1 MSAPPALTRVMN
13 VPAILPN
20 VSPIKPVERSFNSA
34 QKQVSDSKSWPG
46 IKSGLPGP
54 LSLQNNFGGMYII
67 YALVAALVIGIII
80 IVVDAFY
87 PFLPRNPFGGPSATA
102 RAGKTFWKNQ
112 NGDAQNLIVKADESP
127 TFRPDTYSM
136 TIQMLIGD
144 SRTPAL
150 GKYRHVLHRG
160 SNPCGITSSGSTAV
174 GGSTDP
180 NYTSLG
186 LPNEMN
192 PGLFLDNYKNDLCI
206 FIHTASPTGT
216 MLRESLVVEDLPL
229 NQTINIGLVSNS
241 KTLEVYVNCRLY
253 ATHLYSGT
261 PVLSVTNNQWFGR
274 YCSFPF
280 LGSLSN
286 LTLWD
291 APITSQDMMRTCRST
306 KILNAPQPCP
316 GGGLTGGGLTGGG
329 LTGGLTGAM
338 TSALGALSGS
348 W

>member
-1 MSAPPALTRVMN
+1 MSAPPALNRVMN
-13 VPAILPN
+13 APAILPK

-34 QKQVSDSKSWPG
+34 QITSKAWPG
-46 IKSGLPGP
+46 INTGLPGP
-54 LSLQNNFGGMYII
+54 SALLNNYGGMYIV
-67 YALVAALVIGIII
+67 YALVAALVIGIT
-80 IVVDAFY
+80 IVIVDAFY

-136 TIQMLIGD
+136 TVQMLIGD

-180 NYTSLG
+180 IYTSLG

-206 FIHTASPTGT
+206 FIHTVSSTGT

-274 YCSFPF
+274 YCSYPF

-316 GGGLTGGGLTGGG
+316 GGLTGGGLIGGG
-329 LTGGLTGAM
+329 LIGGGLIGGLT
-338 TSALGALSGS
+338 SALSGS
-348 W
+348 L